1 MSRAVD
7 GSLKALGMED
17 RQAVVVAH
25 NDTDHRHLHVV
36 VNRVSAEDGRAA
48 NRSNDRL
55 KLSRWAERWEREHG
69 GLRCERRE
77 DHNRRRAARGAGG

>member
-7 GSLKALGMED
+7 GSLQALGMED